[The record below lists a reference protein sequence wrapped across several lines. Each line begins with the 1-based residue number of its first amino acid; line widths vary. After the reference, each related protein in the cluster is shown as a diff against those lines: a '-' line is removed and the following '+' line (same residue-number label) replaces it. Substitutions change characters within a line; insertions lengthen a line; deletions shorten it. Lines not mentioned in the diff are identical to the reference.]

1 VLDIVVDLAEHCSG
15 SAFRAEGIEESRGA
29 HGQGRIEKYSR
40 TLIHATFSDGVE
52 AGSWMTR
59 WTVARDML

>member
-1 VLDIVVDLAEHCSG
+1 MLDSVVDLAEQCSG
-15 SAFRAEGIEESRGA
+15 PAFRADGIEESRGA

-40 TLIHATFSDGVE
+40 TLIYATFSDGVE

-59 WTVARDML
+59 WTVAGDML